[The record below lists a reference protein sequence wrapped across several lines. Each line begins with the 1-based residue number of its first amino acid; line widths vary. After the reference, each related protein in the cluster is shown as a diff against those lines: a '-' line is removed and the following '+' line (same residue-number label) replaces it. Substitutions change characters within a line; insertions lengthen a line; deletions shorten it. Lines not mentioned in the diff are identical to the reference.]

1 MGCVQCSRLV
11 GGHMCKP
18 VSVTPTALFESLR
31 ALRVAEPNLGVKPL
45 IAQLQKQQPDLG
57 ACTKEVREAL
67 KALKKESEAKVATAA
82 PGTADVAPSPVALSL
97 TCIGCARLPSDI
109 DDETEKHPICDKS
122 RDQQLSQAE
131 AWQLHGTFHSK
142 ALKENQKASADGGV
156 HQQRKREV
164 AQRVARDAALSGDKH
179 DELLA
184 EGTRHA
190 SQQDY
195 PRAAEDAAATSPA
208 LHPPAT
214 IAPSASKF
222 RADAKEWSPN
232 SDAKAH
238 PPPLPPPTAYY
249 NLGVALSNSGYK
261 VKATQCFLQAKEREP
276 VGSERW
282 AKATAEAFHKLT
294 KKECG
299 EVAVP
304 EWWNDEG
311 LKALSVR
318 VVRAL
323 PNDNGAHDM
332 RGLVLSGQ
340 SGAWEVGSRSAVEL
354 TEAAACFER
363 SAELTHAPAVKTQIS
378 GLADWCR
385 SEAEAVCNHT
395 RNRVRRYM

>member
-1 MGCVQCSRLV
+1 
-11 GGHMCKP
+11 MCKTLSP
-18 VSVTPTALFESLR
+18 NAALFESLR

-82 PGTADVAPSPVALSL
+82 PRTADVAPSPVALSL
-97 TCIGCARLPSDI
+97 ASIGCARLPSDM
-109 DDETEKHPICDKS
+109 DDERENKYPICDKS
-122 RDQQLSQAE
+122 RDQQLSQTVVAAGGVCQAE

-142 ALKENQKASADGGV
+142 ALRKNQKASADGGV

-195 PRAAEDAAATSPA
+195 RAP
-208 LHPPAT
+208 
-214 IAPSASKF
+214 SKF
-222 RADAKEWSPN
+222 RADAKEFTPN

-249 NLGVALSNSGYK
+249 NLGVVLSNSGSK
-261 VKATQCFLQAKEREP
+261 VEATRFFLQAKEREP

-282 AKATAEAFHKLT
+282 AKATAEAFNKLT

-299 EVAVP
+299 EVATP

-311 LKALSVR
+311 LKALSAR

-340 SGAWEVGSRSAVEL
+340 SGAWEVGSRSAAEL

-363 SAELTHAPAVKTQIS
+363 SAELTHAPAVKAQIS
-378 GLADWCR
+378 GLAGWCR